1 MYSRCSFLKKVFEK
15 FVKNVY
21 ERFLQIDNF
30 LMISKDL
37 NSFSPLLQLIRRLE
51 QMNLTNIRLEGIS
64 GT

>member
-37 NSFSPLLQLIRRLE
+37 NSFSPLFAI
-51 QMNLTNIRLEGIS
+51 NS
-64 GT
+64 